1 MNQVT
6 HYFSHLLDITGFP
19 PRWLCG
25 SWDQFTGWFYIF
37 SDLAI
42 WSAYFTIPVVLFYF
56 IQKRSDVPFSRVFLL
71 FAAFIF
77 ACGSTH
83 LMDALMFWW
92 PAYRLSGLIYF
103 ITAIISWTAVLAL
116 IPVIPKA
123 LTLRSPTLLEQQLRT
138 FAQEF
143 KTHAEALAQSEKN
156 YRLLVEGAKDHALFL
171 LHPDGRVMTWNPGA
185 ERIYGYAEKEIIEQH
200 YSKMF
205 LREDA
210 LQGKPEEELNQ
221 ATSLG
226 RYETEGFRRRK
237 DGSRFWASMILTALY
252 DEQDKLI
259 GFSKI
264 TQDITGRK
272 QSENALRDSE
282 SRLRAIVDT
291 ATDAMITINEH
302 GRMVFFNK
310 AAEKMFGFSQ
320 EEVMGQ
326 NVNILMPPP
335 YHEAHDS
342 YLENYFRTGIR
353 KIIGIGREVVAKRK
367 DGVTFPIELSISE
380 VQLEQMRLFTGII
393 RDITERKQA
402 ESALLDSESRMRAV
416 LETIVDAVIT
426 IDEQGRVLSFNQAA
440 TRLFG
445 YNPEE
450 VMGQNVNILMPPPYH
465 EAHDSYLENYLR
477 TGLKKIIG
485 IGREVVAKRRDGTDF
500 PIELSVSEV
509 HLKDQ
514 RIFTGIIRDITE
526 RKSAEEEIRN
536 LNEELESR
544 VHERTIQLEA
554 VNRELEAFSYS
565 VSHDLRAPLRTI
577 DGFSQTV
584 MEMYADKLDGRGQ
597 DYLNRVRKGSQD
609 MAKLID
615 DMLNLSR
622 LTRGELNI
630 TDNVDLSRIAR
641 EVAVNLQTREPERQV
656 YFEIEDDLEGRGDQR
671 LLQSVLENLLGNA
684 WKYTSKHPVAHI
696 TFGKIQSNGVTIYY
710 VKDDGAGFD
719 MAYADKLFSAFHRL
733 HGASEFP
740 GTGVGLA
747 TVARIIHRHGGQVWA
762 EAAVEQGATFFFT
775 LEPINLKDKPH
786 VQPQQ
791 NYSSG
796 RRQSERR
803 GADPAGI

>member
-6 HYFSHLLDITGFP
+6 HYFSHLMDITGFP

-42 WSAYFTIPVVLFYF
+42 WGAYFTIPIVLFYF
-56 IQKRSDVPFSRVFLL
+56 IRKRRDIPFPRVFLL
-71 FAAFIF
+71 FAAFIL

-103 ITAIISWTAVLAL
+103 ITAIISWAAVLAL

-123 LTLRSPTLLEQQLRT
+123 LALKSPTLLEQQLRSFT
-138 FAQEF
+138 HEF
-143 KTHAEALAQSEKN
+143 KTHSEALAQSEKN

-185 ERIYGYAEKEIIEQH
+185 ERIYGYAEKEIIGQH
-200 YSKMF
+200 YALMF
-205 LREDA
+205 LEKDA
-210 LQGKPEEELNQ
+210 LQDKPAKELNQ

-237 DGSRFWASMILTALY
+237 DGSRFWASVIVTALY
-252 DEQDKLI
+252 NEHDQLI

-282 SRLRAIVDT
+282 SRLRAVVDT
-291 ATDAMITINEH
+291 ATDAMITINER
-302 GRMVFFNK
+302 GSMVFFNM
-310 AAEKMFGFSQ
+310 AAEKLFGYSQ
-320 EEVMGQ
+320 EEVIGQ
-326 NVNILMPPP
+326 NVNILMPSP

-342 YLENYFRTGIR
+342 YLENYLRTGIK

-367 DGVTFPIELSISE
+367 DGTTFPIDLSISE

-426 IDEQGRVLSFNQAA
+426 IDEQGRILSFNQAA

-445 YNPEE
+445 YSPEE
-450 VMGQNVNILMPPPYH
+450 VMGQNVNILMPSPYH

-477 TGLKKIIG
+477 TGIKKIIG
-485 IGREVVAKRRDGTDF
+485 IGREVVAKRKDGTVF
-500 PIELSVSEV
+500 PIDLSVSEV

-526 RKSAEEEIRN
+526 RKSAEEEIRK
-536 LNEELESR
+536 LNEELETR

-641 EVAVNLQTREPERQV
+641 EIADNLQAREPERQV
-656 YFEIEDDLEGRGDQR
+656 YFEIEDGLEGLGDQR
-671 LLQSVLENLLGNA
+671 LLHSVLENLLGNA

-696 TFGKIQSNGVTIYY
+696 AFGKIRNNDHTIYY

-719 MAYADKLFSAFHRL
+719 MAYADKLFSAFYRL
-733 HGASEFP
+733 HGASEFA

-786 VQPQQ
+786 AQPQQ
-791 NYSSG
+791 NYSVG
-796 RRQSERR
+796 RR
-803 GADPAGI
+803 